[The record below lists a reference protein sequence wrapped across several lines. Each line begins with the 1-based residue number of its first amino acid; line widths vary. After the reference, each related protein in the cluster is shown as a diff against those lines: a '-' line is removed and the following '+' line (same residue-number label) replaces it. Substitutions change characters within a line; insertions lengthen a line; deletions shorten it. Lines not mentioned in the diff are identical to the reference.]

1 MRNRYIL
8 LVDVV
13 AVLLCISAA
22 FVLRLD
28 WQAPLAADHP
38 FAEAVRFSLFA
49 APLLKLP
56 VFFAFG
62 LYARYWR
69 FVALNDLLTIMTAV
83 SAASVL
89 FGAATLV
96 AVSTGWVSA
105 YPRSVPAIDWVLTLL
120 AVSGVR
126 VAVRVLAEA
135 RAASRDHGS
144 RPVQRKRVVVVGAGQ
159 AGTMVVREMQRN
171 PQLGL
176 EPVGFLDDDRA
187 KVGKSVQGVRVLARL
202 AELEEVVASRLVDE
216 VVIAMP

>member
-8 LVDVV
+8 IVDAV
-13 AVLLCISAA
+13 AVLLCVAVA

-38 FAEAVRFSLFA
+38 FAEAVRFSLLA

-56 VFFAFG
+56 VFYAFG
-62 LYARYWR
+62 LYTRYWR
-69 FVALNDLLTIMTAV
+69 FVGLGDLLTIVTAV
-83 SAASVL
+83 SSATVL
-89 FGAATLV
+89 FGAATLA

-105 YPRSVPAIDWVLTLL
+105 YPRSVPAIDWLLTLL

-135 RAASRDHGS
+135 RAASRDHGR
-144 RPVQRKRVVVVGAGQ
+144 RPSQSKCVLVVGAGQ

-187 KVGKSVQGVRVLARL
+187 KLGKSIQGIRVLGA
-202 AELEEVVASRLVDE
+202 
-216 VVIAMP
+216 P